1 MLQFPFPL
9 LCPLSFSFSDL
20 ALAHLAC
27 RQMSVGD
34 LNGSTLSVCLVVCS
48 RGATAR
54 LGSNSKSL
62 ESVASLLGR

>member
-9 LCPLSFSFSDL
+9 LCPLSFSDL

-27 RQMSVGD
+27 KQMSVGD
-34 LNGSTLSVCLVVCS
+34 LNGSTLFVCLVVCS

-54 LGSNSKSL
+54 LDSSSKSL